1 MLVGRCVRPIAAVV
15 RRVRPPRL
23 FAQKFSVLAES
34 EALPAWLNLPR
45 TIHPYLNLLHNKRV
59 LIIGDGDFSFS
70 RAIAEYNV
78 CKVLH
83 TSTLETPENLR
94 QFYPSSSFAI
104 RKIHQQGGRV
114 LFRVDACSI
123 KTTVSSE
130 LNDGTE
136 PLYDVVLWNFPH
148 VPGKQNIR
156 YNRELLVLFLQSAP
170 SVLSDDGCVLVTL
183 VGGQSGFVSPS
194 ENTVTNESW
203 NQSWKLMEQVGKAG
217 LLITEQGPFAWQTL
231 PHYQPLGRLGNRG
244 WFDAKDAEY
253 FRIQKPGRGRQA
265 LQAPLFSHEV
275 HLWLRHDQLA
285 TIDLDH
291 FETSAKQHIEDLLQ
305 QTMTALQ
312 PDVMIADKEAFLQSL
327 DVVDV
332 YRGPKDPAYDGSPAD
347 AVVVL
352 QWTMTAQRRPW
363 DRDIADR
370 CRVIVEEQLPHRLS
384 TVSRS
389 SRVGTRVSQAL
400 PWYVTQELQALHRPD
415 TTAHAVDQS
424 DASANSPYASK
435 ILLRRQQLDIASAF
449 LRNES
454 QRYQPSLTATT
465 TDETSKLDMAP
476 YGLWQRRVGIL
487 LHRRSF
493 D

>member
-1 MLVGRCVRPIAAVV
+1 MLVWRPIASVASNL
-15 RRVRPPRL
+15 RRPRV
-23 FAQKFSVLAES
+23 FAQGFSALADS
-34 EALPAWLNLPR
+34 EASPEWLNLPK
-45 TIHPYLNLLHNKRV
+45 TIHPYLRLLHDKRV
-59 LIIGDGDFSFS
+59 LVVGDGDFSFS

-83 TSTLETPENLR
+83 TSTLETPEALR
-94 QFYPSSSFAI
+94 QYYPSSSFAI
-104 RKIHQQGGRV
+104 RKIHEQGGRV
-114 LFRVDACSI
+114 LFRVDAFSI
-123 KTTVSSE
+123 KATVASE
-130 LNDGTE
+130 LHDGTE
-136 PLYDVVLWNFPH
+136 PIYDVVLWNFPH

-156 YNRELLVLFLQSAP
+156 YNRELLVSFLQSAP
-170 SVLSDDGCVLVTL
+170 SVLSDDGCVVLTL
-183 VGGQSGFVSPS
+183 VGSQSGFVSS
-194 ENTVTNESW
+194 SKSTVTNESW

-217 LLITEQGPFAWQTL
+217 LLITEQGPFEWHTL

-253 FRIQKPGRGRQA
+253 FRIQRPGQGRQA

-285 TIDLDH
+285 TIDLNK
-291 FETSAKQHIEDLLQ
+291 FESSAKQHIEDLLQ
-305 QTMTALQ
+305 STMTRLQ
-312 PDVMIADKEAFLQSL
+312 PEVVVAENESLLQSL

-347 AVVVL
+347 AVIVL
-352 QWTMTAQRRPW
+352 QWTMASQRRPW
-363 DRDIADR
+363 DRDIADQ
-370 CRVIVEEQLPHRLS
+370 CRMIVEEQLPHRLS

-400 PWYVTQELQALHRPD
+400 PWYVTHELRALHRPD
-415 TTAHAVDQS
+415 TTHSIDQPDTS
-424 DASANSPYASK
+424 ISNQYPDK
-435 ILLRRQQLDIASAF
+435 IQLRRQQLDIASTF

-454 QRYQPSLTATT
+454 QRYQQTSTPTT
-465 TDETSKLDMAP
+465 TDETAKLDMAQ